1 MSFFEILRQAA
12 PFCTIIVLLL
22 ILGVMILSVRASERR
37 SARGGCKSN
46 SVDVKSR
53 DKKKNF

>member
-1 MSFFEILRQAA
+1 MSFFETLRQAA

-22 ILGVMILSVRASERR
+22 ILGAMVLSVRASQRR

-46 SVDVKSR
+46 SIE
-53 DKKKNF
+53 KKTRNKRENL